1 MGALVYLSAIFYSKE
16 GKKAMKIKLA
26 QDDSNKDV
34 MKLKREEIR
43 KGMRVGG
50 VDGHRERSTTTH

>member
-43 KGMRVGG
+43 KGRRVGG
-50 VDGHRERSTTTH
+50 RDSHRERSTTTH

>member
-16 GKKAMKIKLA
+16 GEKALKIKLA

-43 KGMRVGG
+43 KGRTVGG
-50 VDGHRERSTTTH
+50 GESHRERSTTAH